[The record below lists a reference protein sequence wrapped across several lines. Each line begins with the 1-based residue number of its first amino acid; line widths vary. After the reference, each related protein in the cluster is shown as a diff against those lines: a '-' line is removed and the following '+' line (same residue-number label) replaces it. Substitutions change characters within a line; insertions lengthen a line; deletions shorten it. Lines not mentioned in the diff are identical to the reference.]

1 MIADEMSRHQKL
13 SEWHAARCL
22 YFGGQMMKQNAEL
35 FLSRRQ
41 KEPIE
46 VYRERVASAYYENYI
61 GSIIDW
67 YVSAVFRREPVIFT
81 HGASDEAKR
90 FLSRFLDNCDRR
102 GTTLTEFFR
111 TVVRD
116 AMLFGSA
123 HLTLDFPRYSQE
135 PKTRVEAE
143 RMGADAAYL
152 VNCAPEQIG
161 TWRVDEVGTPEFVR
175 IEVPREQEEGAGVGT
190 EKRLVFEYTKST
202 LRIQE
207 KVSDDSGTTSEQ
219 TLAECG
225 HCLSHRNTVP
235 VMRLD
240 LPHGLWMMERAGH
253 VQLEHYNKANALSW
267 ALSMG
272 LFATPVV
279 YSDREWTQIAGDS
292 YFIQLSPE
300 DRFGWTE
307 PEGKVYR
314 IASENLERLK
324 SEIFRVC
331 HLGAHAGLGGA
342 TISQSGLSKQRDFQ
356 ITQEVLRALGDWV
369 KKGLKRVIEA
379 ALHAWGEEVLV
390 IVAGM
395 DQFDIGEFSAELSDA
410 EKLLAMRIGSRTL
423 EKQIHKK
430 LALQFLG
437 DMRQEVKD
445 AIVSEIENG

>member
-41 KEPIE
+41 KEPVE
-46 VYRERVASAYYENYI
+46 VYRERIASAYYENYI

-81 HGASDEAKR
+81 HGASEEAKT
-90 FLSRFLDNCDRR
+90 FLSRFLDNCDRK

-123 HLTLDFPRYSQE
+123 HLTLDFPRLSKH
-135 PKTRVEAE
+135 PMTRAEAE

-152 VNCAPEQIG
+152 VNCAPEQVAA
-161 TWRVDEVGTPEFVR
+161 WRVDEVGTPEFVR
-175 IEVPREQEEGAGVGT
+175 IEVPCVKDEEQRFEPD
-190 EKRLVFEYTKST
+190 KLRVFEYTKTSV
-202 LRIQE
+202 RVQE
-207 KVSDDSGTTSEQ
+207 SVTDETGAASER
-219 TLAECG
+219 TLAEGG
-225 HCLSHRNTVP
+225 HCLSHRGAVP
-235 VMRLD
+235 VIRLD
-240 LPHGLWMMERAGH
+240 LPHGLWMMERAGN
-253 VQLEHYNKANALSW
+253 VQLEHFNKANALSW

-307 PEGKVYR
+307 PEGKVYQ
-314 IASENLERLK
+314 IAAENLERLK

-331 HLGAHAGLGGA
+331 HLGSQAGLGST
-342 TISQSGLSKQRDFQ
+342 TIQQSGLSKQRDFQ
-356 ITQEVLRALGDWV
+356 VTQEVLRALGDWV
-369 KKGLKRVIEA
+369 KKGVKRVIET
-379 ALHAWGEEVLV
+379 ALQAWGEDVLV

-395 DQFDIGEFSAELSDA
+395 DQFDIGEFGAELTDA
-410 EKLLAMRIGSRTL
+410 ERLLAMKIGSRTL

-430 LALQFLG
+430 LALQFLS

-445 AIVSEIENG
+445 AIVNEIENG